1 MSQTEIKQY
10 NVEMLQEV
18 YELSLPKA
26 IEVLDRFGGDSA
38 SIEKMMKR
46 CPRRGPK
53 NRRWTRN
60 RGRSITAH
68 LCIWFFWSDL
78 KTLVASTSPVENLW
92 GSAVHASLEHRNQ

>member
-1 MSQTEIKQY
+1 MSKTEIKQY
-10 NVEMLQEV
+10 NAEMLQEV

-53 NRRWTRN
+53 NRR
-60 RGRSITAH
+60 
-68 LCIWFFWSDL
+68 
-78 KTLVASTSPVENLW
+78 
-92 GSAVHASLEHRNQ
+92 